1 MPQQL
6 LYKIHLLTFGEGR
19 RSTEVFNFQG
29 LETEIAV
36 KDHFFL
42 LFDYTDFR
50 HLTQRDLKNIR
61 DLIVAKIGEQKFS
74 EIPNDEIN
82 AAFEKLLRELNSILP
97 PLLPAHDPLHQS
109 LSIIIASVRSDIIS
123 FGYAGNPDAFFIR
136 PKQTGDGLILEIF
149 DKKGGNAAPSANLFS
164 QVVSGKISSGDI
176 LFLATSNVLDYLSQE
191 KIKRTLLSLSPQPAA
206 ETLKSLL
213 NESRSREKFGMV
225 IIKAIAS
232 LPAKQPSSHHS
243 IEKFIEKKSST
254 ATILTPQFSHIAK
267 SAIQNGLN
275 MAKNFALSGFETA
288 KQMYPKK
295 ANAKPAISAAVK
307 EPGAQLPSWQDI
319 SLVQKIIE
327 PLKKIPIQQR
337 RIILIIAGLAAILF
351 IGILFSF
358 SEREQKQTVLQ
369 NSEMAERVRTNI
381 EKAEA
386 DLIYG
391 NEASAREAYDKISLD
406 LKTPDGEQFSKAAA
420 NRELLNRY
428 DIIKQKLFHL
438 MSLGAKESQSVPL
451 AFESGQQPEKILF
464 AGKRLAVL
472 DSAGKFHSIDS
483 DKKTQTQFSAQPEQK
498 PLLTASSKSAIAG
511 LSDIVV
517 EQYDSSLKKTIY
529 KIDPLPA
536 RSTLSINFFSDKL
549 YFLVPDERQIFVY
562 SRSGGAYK
570 RSKAWVD
577 KGAESLAD
585 ALDFAVD
592 GEIFVLKNDGTVAK
606 FSKNKQVEFELDAVE
621 YQISPSK
628 IITPNESAPLYILD
642 KAAGRIIVYD
652 KKTGK
657 LSVQY
662 IADQSI
668 IDTAIDDSNSQM
680 AVLYGKKVQ
689 IYSLK

>member
-29 LETEIAV
+29 SESEIAV

-42 LFDYTDFR
+42 LLDYTDFR
-50 HLTQRDLKNIR
+50 HFTQRDLKNIR

-74 EIPNDEIN
+74 EIPNNEIN

-97 PLLPAHDPLHQS
+97 PLLPAHDPSHQS
-109 LSIIIASVRSDIIS
+109 LSIIIANVRSDIIS

-136 PKQTGDGLILEIF
+136 PKQNGDGLILEIF
-149 DKKGGNAAPSANLFS
+149 DKKGRNASPSANLFS

-213 NESRSREKFGMV
+213 NESRSREKFGMI
-225 IIKAIAS
+225 IIKAVAS

-254 ATILTPQFSHIAK
+254 ATILTPQFSHMAK

-275 MAKNFALSGFETA
+275 IAKNFALSGFETA
-288 KQMYPKK
+288 KQMFPKK
-295 ANAKPAISAAVK
+295 PNALPAAAAANEPSTQSSARQSN
-307 EPGAQLPSWQDI
+307 GLI
-319 SLVQKIIE
+319 LKIFE
-327 PLKKIPIQQR
+327 PLKRFPVQQR
-337 RIILIIAGLAAILF
+337 RIILIIAGLAVILF

-406 LKTPDGEQFSKAAA
+406 MKTPDGDQFSKAAA

-438 MSLGAKESQSVPL
+438 TSLSAMENQSVPL
-451 AFESGQQPEKILF
+451 AFESGQQSEKILF
-464 AGKRLAVL
+464 SGKRLAIL
-472 DSAGKFHSIDS
+472 DSTGKFHSIDS

-511 LSDIVV
+511 LNDIVV
-517 EQYDSSLKKTIY
+517 EQYDSSLKKTVY

-536 RSTLSINFFSDKL
+536 RSTISINFFSDKL

-562 SRSGGAYK
+562 SRSGDAYK

-585 ALDFAVD
+585 AVDFAVD

-606 FSKNKQVEFELDAVE
+606 FSKNKQVEFELDAAE

-628 IITPNESAPLYILD
+628 IITPNESAPLYIMD
-642 KAAGRIIVYD
+642 KAAGRVIVYD
-652 KKTGK
+652 KKTGE
-657 LSVQY
+657 LTAQY
-662 IADQSI
+662 VADQSI
-668 IDTAIDDSNSQM
+668 IDASVNDSNSQM
-680 AVLYGKKVQ
+680 AVLYEKEIK
-689 IYSLK
+689 IYNLK

>member
-19 RSTEVFNFQG
+19 RSTDVFNFQG
-29 LETEIAV
+29 LENEIAV

-42 LFDYTDFR
+42 LLDYTDFR
-50 HLTQRDLKNIR
+50 HFTQRDLKNIR
-61 DLIVAKIGEQKFS
+61 DLIVSKIGEQKFS
-74 EIPNDEIN
+74 DIPNNEIN

-109 LSIIIASVRSDIIS
+109 LSIIIANVRSDIIS

-136 PKQTGDGLILEIF
+136 PKQNGDGLILEIF
-149 DKKGGNAAPSANLFS
+149 DKKGRNAASSSNLFS

-213 NESRSREKFGMV
+213 NESRSREKFGM
-225 IIKAIAS
+225 IIITAIAS

-275 MAKNFALSGFETA
+275 MARNFAILGFETV
-288 KQMYPKK
+288 KQMFP
-295 ANAKPAISAAVK
+295 I
-307 EPGAQLPSWQDI
+307 L
-319 SLVQKIIE
+319 KI
-327 PLKKIPIQQR
+327 PNSLKKFPIQQR
-337 RIILIIAGLAAILF
+337 RIILIIAGLFIILF
-351 IGILFSF
+351 IGVLYSF

-369 NSEMAERVRTNI
+369 NSELAERVRTNI

-391 NEASAREAYDKISLD
+391 NEASARDSYDKISLD
-406 LKTPDGEQFSKAAA
+406 LKTPDGEQFLKAADS
-420 NRELLNRY
+420 RDLLNRY

-438 MSLGAKESQSVPL
+438 ISLNAKESQSIPL
-451 AFESGQQPEKILF
+451 SFESKQQPEKILF
-464 AGKRLAVL
+464 AGKRLAIL
-472 DSAGKFHSIDS
+472 DSSGKFHSIDS

-498 PLLTASSKSAIAG
+498 PLLIASSKNAIAG

-517 EQYDSSLKKTIY
+517 EQYDSSLKKTTY

-536 RSTLSINFFSDKL
+536 RSTLSLSFFSDKL

-562 SRSGGAYK
+562 SRSGDTYK
-570 RSKAWVD
+570 RTKAWVD
-577 KGAESLAD
+577 KGSESLTS
-585 ALDFAVD
+585 ALDLTVD

-606 FSKNKQVEFELDAVE
+606 FSKNKQVEFEIDAVE

-642 KAAGRIIVYD
+642 KAAGRVIVYD

-657 LSVQY
+657 LTAQY
-662 IADQSI
+662 VAEQSI
-668 IDTAIDDSNSQM
+668 IDAAVNDSNSQM
-680 AVLYGKKVQ
+680 AVLYEKEVK
-689 IYSLK
+689 IYNLK

>member
-19 RSTEVFNFQG
+19 RSTDVFNFQSQDN
-29 LETEIAV
+29 ETV
-36 KDHFFL
+36 GKDHFFL

-149 DKKGGNAAPSANLFS
+149 DKKGGNAAPSANL
-164 QVVSGKISSGDI
+164 
-176 LFLATSNVLDYLSQE
+176 LDYLSQE

-406 LKTPDGEQFSKAAA
+406 LKTPDGEQFSRAAV

-438 MSLGAKESQSVPL
+438 MPLSAKESQSVPL

-517 EQYDSSLKKTIY
+517 EQYDQSLKKTIY

-536 RSTLSINFFSDKL
+536 RSTLSINF
-549 YFLVPDERQIFVY
+549 
-562 SRSGGAYK
+562 
-570 RSKAWVD
+570 
-577 KGAESLAD
+577 
-585 ALDFAVD
+585 
-592 GEIFVLKNDGTVAK
+592 
-606 FSKNKQVEFELDAVE
+606 
-621 YQISPSK
+621 
-628 IITPNESAPLYILD
+628 
-642 KAAGRIIVYD
+642 
-652 KKTGK
+652 
-657 LSVQY
+657 
-662 IADQSI
+662 
-668 IDTAIDDSNSQM
+668 
-680 AVLYGKKVQ
+680 
-689 IYSLK
+689 

>member
-19 RSTEVFNFQG
+19 RSTDVFNFQG
-29 LETEIAV
+29 LENEIAV

-42 LFDYTDFR
+42 LLDYTDFR
-50 HLTQRDLKNIR
+50 HFTQRDLKNIR
-61 DLIVAKIGEQKFS
+61 DLIVSKIGEQKFS
-74 EIPNDEIN
+74 DIPNNEIN

-109 LSIIIASVRSDIIS
+109 LSIIIANMRSDIIS

-136 PKQTGDGLILEIF
+136 PKQNGDGLILEIF
-149 DKKGGNAAPSANLFS
+149 DKKGRNAASSSNLFS

-213 NESRSREKFGMV
+213 NESRSREKFGM
-225 IIKAIAS
+225 IIITAIAS

-275 MAKNFALSGFETA
+275 MARNFAILGFETV
-288 KQMYPKK
+288 KQMFP
-295 ANAKPAISAAVK
+295 I
-307 EPGAQLPSWQDI
+307 L
-319 SLVQKIIE
+319 KI
-327 PLKKIPIQQR
+327 PNSLKKFPIQQR
-337 RIILIIAGLAAILF
+337 RIILIIAGLFIILF
-351 IGILFSF
+351 IGVLYSF

-369 NSEMAERVRTNI
+369 NSELAERVRTNI

-391 NEASAREAYDKISLD
+391 NEASARDSYDKISLD
-406 LKTPDGEQFSKAAA
+406 LKTPDGEQFLKAADS
-420 NRELLNRY
+420 RDLLNRY

-438 MSLGAKESQSVPL
+438 ISLNAKESQSFPL
-451 AFESGQQPEKILF
+451 SLESEQQPEKILF
-464 AGKRLAVL
+464 AGKRLAIL
-472 DSAGKFHSIDS
+472 DSSGKFHSIDS

-498 PLLTASSKSAIAG
+498 PLLIASSKNAIAG

-517 EQYDSSLKKTIY
+517 EQYDSSLKKTTY

-536 RSTLSINFFSDKL
+536 RSTLSLSFFSDKL

-562 SRSGGAYK
+562 SRSGDTYK
-570 RSKAWVD
+570 RTKAWVD
-577 KGAESLAD
+577 KGSESLTS
-585 ALDFAVD
+585 ALDLTVD

-606 FSKNKQVEFELDAVE
+606 FSKNKQVEFEIDAVE

-642 KAAGRIIVYD
+642 KAAGRVIVYD

-657 LSVQY
+657 LTAQY
-662 IADQSI
+662 VAEQSI
-668 IDTAIDDSNSQM
+668 IDAAVNDSNSQM
-680 AVLYGKKVQ
+680 AVLYEKEVK
-689 IYSLK
+689 IYNLK

>member
-29 LETEIAV
+29 LENETAV

-42 LFDYTDFR
+42 LIDYTDFR
-50 HLTQRDLKNIR
+50 HFTQRDLKNIR
-61 DLIVAKIGEQKFS
+61 DLIVAKINEQKFS
-74 EIPNDEIN
+74 EIPNNEIN

-109 LSIIIASVRSDIIS
+109 LSIIIANVRSDIIS

-136 PKQTGDGLILEIF
+136 PKQNGDGLILEIF
-149 DKKGGNAAPSANLFS
+149 DKKGRNAAPSANLFS

-225 IIKAIAS
+225 IIKAVAS

-254 ATILTPQFSHIAK
+254 ATILTPQFSHMAK

-275 MAKNFALSGFETA
+275 MARNFALSGFETA
-288 KQMYPKK
+288 KQMFPKK
-295 ANAKPAISAAVK
+295 PNALPAASAAK
-307 EPGAQLPSWQDI
+307 EPSTQSSARQGTGLI
-319 SLVQKIIE
+319 LKIFE
-327 PLKKIPIQQR
+327 PLKKFPIQQR

-406 LKTPDGEQFSKAAA
+406 LKTPDGELFSKAAG

-438 MSLGAKESQSVPL
+438 TSLSVKESQSVPL
-451 AFESGQQPEKILF
+451 TFESGQQPEKILF
-464 AGKRLAVL
+464 AGKRLAIL
-472 DSAGKFHSIDS
+472 DSAGKFHSVDS

-517 EQYDSSLKKTIY
+517 EQYDPSLKKTIY

-562 SRSGGAYK
+562 SRSGDAYK

-585 ALDFAVD
+585 AVDFAVD

-606 FSKNKQVEFELDAVE
+606 FSKNKQVEFELDAAE

-642 KAAGRIIVYD
+642 KAARRVIVYD

-657 LSVQY
+657 LTVQY

-668 IDTAIDDSNSQM
+668 IDASVNDSNSQM
-680 AVLYGKKVQ
+680 AVLYEKEIK
-689 IYSLK
+689 IYNLK